1 MSELVRRVLLEFA
14 LGVSHTHNGVSHTP
28 TRITALI
35 GAAEIQVSLT
45 RKSTMSSLLYWDRI
59 VSHARILYGHLDL
72 VQMVTAKTVSSDGT
86 KVAIRFFALKFLRQ
100 AKRYVKFGGPGG
112 IRTRD
117 LPVARA
123 MPCEPDVLRP
133 HRGHTRLNYRPNA
146 LSEVRLQS
154 R

>member
-1 MSELVRRVLLEFA
+1 LSELVRRVLLEFA
-14 LGVSHTHNGVSHTP
+14 HEVSHTHNGVSHT

-86 KVAIRFFALKFLRQ
+86 KVAIRFFAQKFLRQ
-100 AKRYVKFGGPGG
+100 ASATLSLV
-112 IRTRD
+112 D
-117 LPVARA
+117 RA
-123 MPCEPDVLRP
+123 GFKP
-133 HRGHTRLNYRPNA
+133 
-146 LSEVRLQS
+146 S
-154 R
+154 